1 VTLAETRTQRGK
13 GGSQQSPARKEPV
26 VGDLI
31 PANPLSGR
39 EALLQVVLLLGIPL
53 VLLLVARFLLR
64 QFFPSLGY

>member
-1 VTLAETRTQRGK
+1 MADSRAQRGK
-13 GGSQQSPARKEPV
+13 GGSQTPARKEP

-39 EALLQVVLLLGIPL
+39 EALLQVVLLLGVPL
-53 VLLLVARFLLR
+53 VLLILAKFFLR

>member
-1 VTLAETRTQRGK
+1 MADSKGQRGK
-13 GGSQQSPARKEPV
+13 GGSQQPPAKRVP

-53 VLLLVARFLLR
+53 ILLLLARVVLR

>member
-1 VTLAETRTQRGK
+1 LADPRTQRGK
-13 GGSQQSPARKEPV
+13 GGSQQPPARKEPV
-26 VGDLI
+26 GDLV

-53 VLLLVARFLLR
+53 ALLLVARLLLR

>member
-1 VTLAETRTQRGK
+1 MADSKGQRGK
-13 GGSQQSPARKEPV
+13 PASQQSPAKKET

-53 VLLLVARFLLR
+53 ILLLLARILLR

>member
-1 VTLAETRTQRGK
+1 MADSKGQRGK
-13 GGSQQSPARKEPV
+13 AGSQQSPVKKET

-39 EALLQVVLLLGIPL
+39 EALFQVVLLLGIPL
-53 VLLLVARFLLR
+53 ILLLLARFLLR

>member
-1 VTLAETRTQRGK
+1 MADSKGQRGK
-13 GGSQQSPARKEPV
+13 GGNPQPPAKREP

-39 EALLQVVLLLGIPL
+39 EALFQVVLLLGIPL
-53 VLLLVARFLLR
+53 ILLLLARVLLR